1 MNYALFLKKGGTSL
15 KNPSILQLACLDDD
29 YRDYDFKVSDIAYY
43 YIIPAHELSAR
54 NIKVKSDVADD
65 ELILV
70 IIFQNGS
77 YKGFSLAKYS
87 MSFLY

>member
-1 MNYALFLKKGGTSL
+1 M
-15 KNPSILQLACLDDD
+15 KNPSILQLACLDND
-29 YRDYDFKVSDIAYY
+29 YRDYDLKVSDIAYF

-54 NIKVKSDVADD
+54 NIEVKSDVADD

-70 IIFQNGS
+70 IIFQDES
-77 YKGFSLAKYS
+77 YKIFSLARYS